1 MLCHDAMVQERNID
15 PAECMPQF
23 VGNGLI
29 IGAGK
34 WVAPRVVMGNYQG
47 ASIAIKTF
55 FNDFSR
61 VNGRLINRSPKEL
74 LALDETIA
82 VV

>member
-1 MLCHDAMVQERNID
+1 MLCHDAMIQERNID
-15 PAECMPQF
+15 PAECLPQF

-34 WVAPRVVMGNYQG
+34 RVTPRVVVGNHQG

-55 FNDFSR
+55 FDDFSG
-61 VNGRLINRSPKEL
+61 VNGGLINRSPKEL
-74 LALDETIA
+74 LALDEAIA
-82 VV
+82 AV

>member
-1 MLCHDAMVQERNID
+1 MLCDDAMVQECNID
-15 PAECMPQF
+15 PAECLPQF

-34 WVAPRVVMGNYQG
+34 WVAPGVVMGNHQG
-47 ASIAIKTF
+47 AGIAIKTF